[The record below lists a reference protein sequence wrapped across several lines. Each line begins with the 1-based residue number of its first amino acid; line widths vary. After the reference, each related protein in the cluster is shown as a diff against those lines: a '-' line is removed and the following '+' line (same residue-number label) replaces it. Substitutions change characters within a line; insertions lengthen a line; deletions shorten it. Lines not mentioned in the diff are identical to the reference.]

1 MGLLRIEFEGLED
14 LCHQSELWKEEDI
27 FYQLGPEEKI
37 RLIRP
42 ILNHFRR
49 KLAIDSVIFQEEE
62 QRRLRRSALELLDPF
77 WGIEEELEEL
87 RPARRFTLDP
97 LSGKKSAPHA
107 ISLGPQSLI
116 GRFLRKELSLDR
128 ESYLKVIQFLLEVL
142 LGANLLVKQS
152 EHGRA
157 FYRLKGYH
165 LVWCLGDGT
174 APPVDS
180 LYSRGSAQRPG
191 VNEYFKELYQQS
203 PADLVTLEAREH
215 TAQVVA
221 PGERERR
228 EARFRWNPDD
238 QARAAELGRRLP
250 YLICSPTMEL
260 GVDIAD
266 LELVHLRNVPPTPA
280 NYAQRSGRAGRQGQP
295 GLIFT
300 YCGAYNPHDQ
310 YFFRHRQE
318 MVAGTVKPPLID
330 LTSEALLKAHIHALW
345 LSEIR
350 LPLRNS
356 IVHIINIDHPDLPLW
371 EEIQRQLETTRQPAW
386 QRRLRSRIQKVLNS
400 IVNAEGKPLS
410 WSEEWIQSILGEAPE
425 TFNRAFDRW
434 RELYRAAVRQRDEAR
449 SERDRAT
456 TKEEQERAKAK
467 EEEAQRQL
475 NLLRQIGVERE
486 ESDFYP
492 YRYLASEGFL
502 PGYNFPALPVRAW
515 VPRGEGEFLARP
527 RALAIREYA
536 PFNIVYHEGAKWQVV
551 AFQTPPGGLEG
562 RITTSKR
569 LCLTCQTFCEVHLDR
584 CPTCNTLFN
593 ADNSRVPTLLEM
605 PNIRLRRR
613 ERITSEEE
621 ERRRQG
627 YEIRLFYQVHG
638 SRLIEADLKGPWTAS
653 AGSRPALLYAPAA
666 PILFVNYGFRARPDE
681 GFSVNLNDGSLRTAS
696 TEEPTSLSTRRVHLY
711 VQTTHNVLRLQ
722 LPPIAFGTH
731 KPSELLLSLQYAL
744 LRGIETAFQLE
755 EGEILVQL
763 VGKDPHGALL
773 FYEASEGGIGALRR
787 IVTEP
792 HRLAQ
797 IARAALSTCHFD
809 TAGQDTKPTC
819 STACYE
825 CLLSFANQAD
835 APYINRHHIRDIL
848 LSLCQVEVLR
858 RTSQRPY
865 QEQLNYLLSRTDPQS
880 ELERR
885 FLHALAQKHYR
896 LPDDAQKPI
905 HVENQK
911 IIADFFY
918 EPNIC
923 VFCDGSVH
931 DDPNIRAQDNQQRRL
946 LRHKGYRV
954 VTIRYDKD
962 LSAQIAEHVDIF
974 GLSEI
979 EVTPAWE
986 NLISSS
992 PENIPLPQN
1001 SPERER

>member
-1 MGLLRIEFEGLED
+1 VGLLRIEFEGLED

-87 RPARRFTLDP
+87 RPARRFTLGP
-97 LSGKKSAPHA
+97 SSGKKAAPGT

-116 GRFLRKELSLDR
+116 GRFLRKELSL
-128 ESYLKVIQFLLEVL
+128 EKEEYLRVIGFLLEVL
-142 LGANLLVKQS
+142 LGANLLVRQS
-152 EHGRA
+152 DHGRT

-165 LVWCLGDGT
+165 IIWCLGDGT
-174 APPVDS
+174 VPPVDL
-180 LYSRGSAQRPG
+180 LYLRGSGQKG
-191 VNEYFKELYQQS
+191 GINEYFKELYQQS
-203 PADLVTLEAREH
+203 PADLINLEAREH

-221 PGERERR
+221 PGEREKR
-228 EARFRWNPDD
+228 EARFRWNADD
-238 QARAAELGRRLP
+238 QVRAATLGRRLP

-350 LPLRNS
+350 LPLKNS
-356 IVHIINIDHPDLPLW
+356 IDHIIHIDHPDLPLR
-371 EEIQRQLETTRQPAW
+371 EEIQRQLEATRQPAW
-386 QRRLRSRIQKVLNS
+386 QMRLRSRIQKVLDA
-400 IVNAEGKPLS
+400 IVDAEGRPLS
-410 WSEEWIQSILGEAPE
+410 WSEGWIQSILEEAPDA
-425 TFNRAFDRW
+425 FDRAFDRW

-449 SERDRAT
+449 FERDRAT
-456 TKEEQERAKAK
+456 TKEEQDRARGK

-475 NLLRQIGVERE
+475 NLLRQIGVDRE

-515 VPRGEGEFLARP
+515 VPRGDGEFLARP

-551 AFQTPPGGLEG
+551 AFQTPPGGLES
-562 RITTSKR
+562 RIATNKR
-569 LCLTCQTFCEVHLDR
+569 LCLTCQTFCEVHLER
-584 CPTCNTLFN
+584 CPTCHTPFN

-627 YEIRLFYQVHG
+627 YEIQLFYQIQG
-638 SRLIEADLKGPWTAS
+638 SRLIEADLHGPWRVEDGA
-653 AGSRPALLYAPAA
+653 RPALLYAPAA
-666 PILFVNYGFRARPDE
+666 PLLFVNYGFRARPHE

-696 TEEPTSLSTRRVHLY
+696 SEESPSLSARRVHLY
-711 VQTTHNVLRLQ
+711 VQTTHNLLRLH
-722 LPPIAFGTH
+722 LPAAAFGEQE
-731 KPSELLLSLQYAL
+731 PSSILLSLQYAL
-744 LRGIETAFQLE
+744 LRGIEAVFQLE
-755 EGEILVQL
+755 EGEVVVQL
-763 VGKDPHGALL
+763 VGEREHAALL

-787 IVTEP
+787 LVTEP
-792 HRLAQ
+792 PRLAQ
-797 IARAALSTCHFD
+797 IARAALSICHFD
-809 TAGQDTKPTC
+809 STGKDTKPTC
-819 STACYE
+819 SAACYE
-825 CLLSFANQAD
+825 CLLSFANQAS

-848 LSLCQVEVLR
+848 LDLCQVKVLR
-858 RTSQRPY
+858 RTSQRPHP
-865 QEQLNYLLSRTDPQS
+865 EQLEYLLSRTDPQS

-885 FLHALAQKHYR
+885 FLQTLAQKRYR
-896 LPDDAQKPI
+896 LPDEAQKPI
-905 HVENQK
+905 HVDNEK

-931 DDPNIRAQDNQQRRL
+931 NDSNIRVRDIQQRRL

-954 VTIRYDKD
+954 ITIRYDKD
-962 LSAQIAEHVDIF
+962 LLEQIAEHGDVFGYSEVD
-974 GLSEI
+974 S
-979 EVTPAWE
+979 TPA
-986 NLISSS
+986 LDFPSLKDT
-992 PENIPLPQN
+992 P
-1001 SPERER
+1001 